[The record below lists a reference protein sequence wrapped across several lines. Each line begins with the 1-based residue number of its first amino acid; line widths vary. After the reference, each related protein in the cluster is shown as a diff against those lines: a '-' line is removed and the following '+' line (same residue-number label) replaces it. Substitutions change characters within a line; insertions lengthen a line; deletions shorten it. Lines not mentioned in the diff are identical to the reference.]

1 MAEIDREGIL
11 ELNTLQSKVQI
22 KRGLSSKGN
31 KWKETMFYRV
41 RKIHCLFLP
50 SAKKLWKGNVFTSVC
65 QELCPQRGMSGR
77 TPQGRHPAGQTP
89 PGQTPSPGQK
99 PPSRRLLQ
107 RMVRMLLESILVVV
121 NFRSF

>member
-77 TPQGRHPAGQTP
+77 TPLGRHPPGRHP
-89 PGQTPSPGQK
+89 PGRH
-99 PPSRRLLQ
+99 PPLGRHPPADGYCSGWYACDWKAFLL
-107 RMVRMLLESILVVV
+107 
-121 NFRSF
+121 